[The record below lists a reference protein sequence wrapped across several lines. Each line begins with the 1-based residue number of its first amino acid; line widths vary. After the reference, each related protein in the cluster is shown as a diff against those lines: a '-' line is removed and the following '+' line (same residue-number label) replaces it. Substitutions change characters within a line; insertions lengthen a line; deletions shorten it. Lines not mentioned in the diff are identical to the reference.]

1 MIEPPLK
8 DIVLVGAGHAHA
20 LVLLAF
26 GKNPIPGTRLT
37 VITRRAWTPYS
48 AMLPGVV
55 AGYYAFEETNIDVR
69 PLCSFAGARLV
80 LDEAVGV
87 DLGRK
92 RVVCIGGPFIPF
104 DIMSFDIGSMPSTR
118 GVAGAVSN
126 ATSVKPMDG
135 FFVRFETT
143 RRRIL
148 SKGATASVCVVGAG
162 AAGVEMLLAIEGRL
176 RRDAKDAGYDAKGL
190 RFTLLSA
197 DADILITYPPRMRK
211 RFNEILSARGITVIT
226 GRAAT
231 GVESGVV
238 DLAGGEKLAF
248 DEVFWATEA
257 SPAPWLSETGVKLDP
272 QGFIEVE
279 ATLQS
284 TSHANVFA
292 AGDIAALRGFSLPK
306 AGVYAVR
313 QGPTLASNLRRAVAG
328 EELLTHK
335 PQGHILSLISTG
347 ERYAVGTRN
356 GLTFEGRWVWQWKD
370 WLDRRYMAKFKNS
383 PAGAMAQ

>member
-1 MIEPPLK
+1 M
-8 DIVLVGAGHAHA
+8 LVGAGHAHA

-26 GKNPIPGTRLT
+26 GKNPIPGARLT

-55 AGYYAFEETNIDVR
+55 AGFYAFEETNIDVR

-104 DIMSFDIGSMPSTR
+104 DTLSFDIGSMPR
-118 GVAGAVSN
+118 RAVPGAISN

-148 SKGATASVCVVGAG
+148 SKGAKASICVVGAG

-176 RRDAKDAGYDAKGL
+176 RRDAKQAGCDAAGL

-197 DADILITYPPRMRK
+197 DSDILITYPPRMRR
-211 RFNEILSARGITVIT
+211 RFNEILSSRGITVIT

-257 SPAPWLSETGVKLDP
+257 SPAPWLAETGLKLDP
-272 QGFIEVE
+272 HGFIEVE
-279 ATLQS
+279 GTLQS
-284 TSHANVFA
+284 TSHPFVFA
-292 AGDIAALRGFSLPK
+292 AGDIASLRGFSLPK

-313 QGPTLASNLRRAVAG
+313 QGPTLAANLRRAVAG
-328 EELLTHK
+328 EELQPHK

-347 ERYAVGTRN
+347 ERYAIGTRN

-383 PAGAMAQ
+383 SAGAMAQ